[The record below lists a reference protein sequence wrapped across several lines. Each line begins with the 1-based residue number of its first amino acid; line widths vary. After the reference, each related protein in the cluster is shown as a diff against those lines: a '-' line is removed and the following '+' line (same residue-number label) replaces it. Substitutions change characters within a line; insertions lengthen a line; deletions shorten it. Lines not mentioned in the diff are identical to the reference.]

1 MKILYFDLV
10 NGISGDMILG
20 ALFDAGLDYVSW
32 KEEVEKL
39 NLSGFEI
46 EISKKE
52 KNGIIGSD
60 FKINIFDTET
70 ERKGVDLIK
79 IVEKSKLADDVKEKS
94 IEILK
99 RIIEVEAKIH
109 NEKFEE
115 VHLHELSGL
124 DTIIDIVG
132 SVVGLK
138 LLEIKKI
145 YSSQIPLG
153 SGFINSKHGLMPVPA
168 PATVELLKG
177 VPVYSNGVKGEIT
190 TPTGAAILSTLVN
203 AYGYFP
209 PIKIE
214 KIGYG
219 LGKKDFEIPNV
230 LRVFIGELYE
240 DYLKDFNIL
249 IETNID
255 DMNPQIM
262 GYLVDKALSLG
273 ALDIFFTPIYMK
285 KNRPA
290 YKVSILC
297 EEKDKKELMNLIF
310 EETTSIGIRVT
321 RVEKVFLKR
330 EIKELETK
338 LGKIRVKI
346 TYFKGDKK
354 VSPEFEDIKKISEE
368 RNLPISKVYS
378 IVNKEINKIIF
389 ND

>member
-1 MKILYFDLV
+1 MKILYFDLI

-60 FKINIFDTET
+60 FKLNIFDTET

-79 IVEKSKLADDVKEKS
+79 IVEKSKLSDDVKEKS

-203 AYGYFP
+203 SYGYFP

-230 LRVFIGELYE
+230 LRVLIGELYE

-297 EEKDKKELMNLIF
+297 EEKDKKDLMNLIF
-310 EETTSIGIRVT
+310 EETTSIGVRVT

-368 RNLPISKVYS
+368 KNLPISKVYS
-378 IVNKEINKIIF
+378 FINKEINKTILEG
-389 ND
+389 